1 MGSRSVIQGGTTS
14 HRPCR
19 DGGFFCCPKSNLH
32 GRMTRVNSKK
42 QLEVLTLLES
52 NARLSPTEIS
62 AMIGEPMEQVSAY
75 VEQMQEQRIILRHHT
90 LIDWEKAGVE
100 SVTAMIDVKIT
111 PQRDHGFDRLAERI
125 ARFPQVR
132 SCSLMSGTYDLAVEV
147 EAANLKEVS
156 RFISER
162 LSTLDGVASTTT
174 HFVLKRYKHDGVS
187 FGSSEGDERL
197 AVTP

>member
-1 MGSRSVIQGGTTS
+1 
-14 HRPCR
+14 
-19 DGGFFCCPKSNLH
+19 
-32 GRMTRVNSKK
+32 VNQQK
-42 QLEVLTLLES
+42 QVEVLTLLQS
-52 NARLSPTEIS
+52 DARLTAEQIS
-62 AMIGEPMEQVSAY
+62 GMIDEPIEQVSAY
-75 VEQMQEQRIILRHHT
+75 IQRMQEQRVILRFHT

-125 ARFPQVR
+125 ARFPQVQ
-132 SCSLMSGTYDLAVEV
+132 SCTLMSGTYDLSVEV

-187 FGSSEGDERL
+187 FGSAEEDERL